1 MNTSVENT
9 GLPYLR
15 RVVRK
20 GPHLI
25 TCNSCH
31 ERKHA
36 YVMGPGDVCY
46 SCRASRTVA
55 AKPYQTVE

>member
-9 GLPYLR
+9 ALPYLR

-25 TCNSCH
+25 TCTRCF

-36 YVMGPGDVCY
+36 YVIGPGDVCY
-46 SCRASRTVA
+46 SCRASQTVVA
-55 AKPYQTVE
+55 QPYQTRE